1 MLKNSVKKHFCFF
14 KHFYLRCSPLSLI
27 FLEKASNLSPMI
39 VITRPGV
46 KKAEDRPEQKTTS
59 LWLLMETLSDR
70 ESAEVLS
77 IDMHLWG
84 PCKFGTRAVSG
95 LRSHL
100 RSHTTRAH
108 WVSQE
113 QATIKDLTHLARIVC
128 FSHTFENN
136 FRIKQKFRNFLKECC
151 CLTSC

>member
-1 MLKNSVKKHFCFF
+1 
-14 KHFYLRCSPLSLI
+14 
-27 FLEKASNLSPMI
+27 
-39 VITRPGV
+39 
-46 KKAEDRPEQKTTS
+46 
-59 LWLLMETLSDR
+59 METLSDQ

-128 FSHTFENN
+128 FSQTFENN
-136 FRIKQKFRNFLKECC
+136 FIIKQKFNKFLKEGY
-151 CLTSC
+151 CLTSGQHFFLKYFPKNSFVSIIFKKLSCQFWRPECKWINLFPPFSPC